1 MYVVSLPSLKSLLE
15 SYWPD
20 DMCSRMMDCQRANSI
35 GIVLN
40 FLLGTNIECVIMVMN
55 LNNFPTILSRSGKLL
70 LYFVCDGSRD
80 MSVMFV

>member
-55 LNNFPTILSRSGKLL
+55 LNNFPDYPEQIRKVDVV
-70 LYFVCDGSRD
+70 FC
-80 MSVMFV
+80 M